1 MKKTYIALLL
11 SLFAMSTYGG
21 TEIENNTTTIDRT
34 NTNSSNGSYELVKTN
49 SDGSFEMVLPSSRS
63 SSEMLSPPH
72 SPECTSP
79 NHVEFNISNSQK
91 TESNT
96 SNSPVISPI
105 ASPIHLPVNITTNNG
120 AIIRTNGVYIEETE
134 EEPLASTRN
143 RPRVHRTIG
152 IVNPNNHLP
161 NAPVNDQRYISF
173 NELLHNSNL
182 TDEEKFILR
191 TNPDEIEHFEA
202 ISNERRSTAS
212 SNNSL
217 QFPLDEQLTSRN
229 NLPAVIPRTWRD
241 ENDFTPRRQLLPPPA
256 PDQQPRLRTGS
267 NGAPTISPINSRRNS
282 NVSNTDEQLNNP
294 YVSPQELREIVNS
307 LQEANPTINFDINEI
322 NRHLNNSSPITINA
336 PQFIPERDNSE
347 FFENYNR
354 GLEQSLRNDSFTSN
368 SSIALPTEQ
377 PIIINTS
384 PIVITTEVLNN
395 NNNTNLNTDKI
406 IVTNHTIHEA
416 ETLYIAPVISDPI
429 VIAPAP
435 VFINTNAITTTI
447 QSDLTAPRI
456 TIQPSVIEGEELLI
470 EPEVIPNTPQIRD
483 DTLVLPPQTNI
494 IVQQPQVAV
503 QNPII
508 PEVIVQEQ
516 VLPTITGTDDN
527 FYRTKQHFPELISE
541 LFSTSMFD
549 LDGYYTLGIFSNY
562 RYKNFKA
569 NTYGSSIS
577 VGEKHDKYAYSVG
590 VGLIR
595 SDLKYYELKKTV
607 NTSLISVRLQYFI
620 DETNSLNVVP
630 SFAFSKFGKR
640 YINNYNIKT
649 YLESKLALIPFKLD
663 MILGADSQFCKYNKG
678 NNNTDAMTK
687 LRLSKVYA
695 KGNLKFTPSFTIGLY
710 APKNIIYLNQRLK
723 FDINDSFGAIDLELF
738 SKKKNYHFVVSGKI
752 SIFF

>member
-21 TEIENNTTTIDRT
+21 TEIDNNTTTIDRT

-72 SPECTSP
+72 SPERTSP
-79 NHVEFNISNSQK
+79 NHVEFNTSNSQK

-96 SNSPVISPI
+96 SNSPVNSPI
-105 ASPIHLPVNITTNNG
+105 ASPIRSPIMRSIILPDVVPEIDRYPISDNILEMLNPSPRRSDNLNEEYFQLNNNQYYHPIIAPQVIPERDDTPG
-120 AIIRTNGVYIEETE
+120 APRIRSPINISSGRYPAPDQDPNYI
-134 EEPLASTRN
+134 RY
-143 RPRVHRTIG
+143 
-152 IVNPNNHLP
+152 NN
-161 NAPVNDQRYISF
+161 
-173 NELLHNSNL
+173 LLYDSNL

-191 TNPDEIEHFEA
+191 TNPCELVYSNLEA

-217 QFPLDEQLTSRN
+217 QFPLDEQLT
-229 NLPAVIPRTWRD
+229 
-241 ENDFTPRRQLLPPPA
+241 
-256 PDQQPRLRTGS
+256 
-267 NGAPTISPINSRRNS
+267 
-282 NVSNTDEQLNNP
+282 NP

-406 IVTNHTIHEA
+406 TVTNHTIHEA
-416 ETLYIAPVISDPI
+416 ETLYIAPVIHDPI

-516 VLPTITGTDDN
+516 VLPTITRTDDN

-577 VGEKHDKYAYSVG
+577 IGEKHDKYAYSVG